1 MLTSVYTILEVVT
14 GEYDVIIKH
23 DDAQQHLCDDESVQN
38 RRSDLRSGQLKL
50 PKQARRAKP
59 GCRLREP
66 REKRLL
72 LLPLLLFLFAAM
84 MNNVPCAW
92 PLCSSFVLCLVL
104 IWLRNTE
111 RDGRAGSRPLYAQPV
126 QVSKTYIAVFNITH
140 VLSIK
145 GPRRYA
151 IESIGLAVGTIRSS
165 DWHVAGQ
172 LARRMHKAAN
182 PDIFPPCPDQS
193 SPPEYP
199 A

>member
-1 MLTSVYTILEVVT
+1 MRRLECAESQIRSKIRTAQAPETGQDEPNQGAGCVSRERRDFYCYFHFYFLVY
-14 GEYDVIIKH
+14 GR
-23 DDAQQHLCDDESVQN
+23 DA
-38 RRSDLRSGQLKL
+38 R
-50 PKQARRAKP
+50 
-59 GCRLREP
+59 
-66 REKRLL
+66 
-72 LLPLLLFLFAAM
+72 
-84 MNNVPCAW
+84 

-104 IWLRNTE
+104 IWPFETPREIARL
-111 RDGRAGSRPLYAQPV
+111 AGRPLCERSV

-151 IESIGLAVGTIRSS
+151 IESIGLAVGTIRSI